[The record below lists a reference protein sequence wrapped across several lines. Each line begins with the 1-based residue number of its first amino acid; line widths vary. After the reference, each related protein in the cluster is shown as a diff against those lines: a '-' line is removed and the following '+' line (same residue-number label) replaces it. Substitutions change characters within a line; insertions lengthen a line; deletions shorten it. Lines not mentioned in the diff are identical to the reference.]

1 MNDKTTKHL
10 LKKSM
15 VKTSDNFTD
24 ALMEKIEAAPSPKTI
39 KLPLGRIARL
49 VAVIA
54 LVISAIVYRSLYYW
68 EGTSALST
76 GKTPIFIGLTL
87 VLLLAV
93 NYVLRLQ
100 ALQNSNV
107 T

>member
-1 MNDKTTKHL
+1 MNEKTTKHL
-10 LKKSM
+10 LKKSK
-15 VKTSDNFTD
+15 VTTSDTFTD
-24 ALMEKIEAAPSPKTI
+24 ALMEKIEAAPAPKTS
-39 KLPLGRIARL
+39 KLPLGRIAKL

-54 LVISAIVYRSLYYW
+54 LVISVTVYRSLYYW
-68 EGTSALST
+68 EGMAAISIS
-76 GKTPIFIGLTL
+76 KTPIFIAFTL

-100 ALQNSNV
+100 ALQSSNA